1 MSRARARNERPAI
14 TISPSIPH
22 VPRAWAACSDGYD
35 QPWNVPSQSPAGG
48 RGRATR
54 VLVSIDQPQSPASDR
69 AGSTAG
75 SHSRRHRH
83 STSAEPITTGQSTK
97 PDPSQ
102 VTTRATVVSHAVRWL
117 TKNASTC
124 GSSRALWMR
133 FSTL

>member
-22 VPRAWAACSDGYD
+22 APRAWAACSEGYD
-35 QPWNVPSQSPAGG
+35 QPWNVPSQSAAVG
-48 RGRATR
+48 R
-54 VLVSIDQPQSPASDR
+54 VLVSIDQPQSPASDS

-83 STSAEPITTGQSTK
+83 STSAEPITSGQSTK

-102 VTTRATVVSHAVRWL
+102 VTTRAAVVSHAVRWV

-124 GSSRALWMR
+124 GSSRALWMW